1 MSELIQTND
10 ELLLVDDQSPIISIH
25 NLSKKYGNKLALN
38 EVNLNLRPGRIIGL
52 LGPNGSGKTTLM
64 KILTGLIHDY
74 KGEVTINGSNIGA
87 YTKSIV
93 SFLSDEPYF
102 PK

>member
-38 EVNLNLRPGRIIGL
+38 EVNLNLRP
-52 LGPNGSGKTTLM
+52 
-64 KILTGLIHDY
+64 
-74 KGEVTINGSNIGA
+74 
-87 YTKSIV
+87 
-93 SFLSDEPYF
+93 
-102 PK
+102 